1 MCLALLPYILTDY
14 VSKVILPS
22 LFRKGKENSIY
33 NDVANDNINTI
44 SDKLHDQ
51 TTTSGISIIGSG
63 TSYQQGGNSRDRNGN
78 TKSEGYFNSAYIPEE
93 VENTRL

>member
-1 MCLALLPYILTDY
+1 M
-14 VSKVILPS
+14 
-22 LFRKGKENSIY
+22 N

-44 SDKLHDQ
+44 SDKLHNQ
-51 TTTSGISIIGSG
+51 NTTSGISIIGSG

-78 TKSEGYFNSAYIPEE
+78 SKSEGYFNSAYISEE